1 MAKVYLINCRDAGVD
16 CDFQARAAS
25 VDEVMELCADH
36 AIREHDMKAFGTELY
51 LKMRRCLQTVEEEN
65 A

>member
-16 CDFQARAAS
+16 CDFQARGS
-25 VDEVMELCADH
+25 NVDEVMQVCADH

-51 LKMRRCLQTVEEEN
+51 LKMRRCLQTLEEEN
-65 A
+65 V